1 LRRADICVLRE
12 EDADL
17 AERVLQLMG
26 QHGKTSDLA
35 RVWIMERRT
44 TLPTDAASIPNAI
57 AFCAIGDATGFF
69 NGLRHAGL
77 TLQSTIAFRD
87 HHIYNRSDIS
97 RLKAAASRSGANCFV
112 TTEKD
117 SMRLSPALRAELE
130 KEGPLIVAGLD
141 VSLQQ
146 ENYCLDGLEALLQER
161 LQLRPRNVR

>member
-1 LRRADICVLRE
+1 
-12 EDADL
+12 
-17 AERVLQLMG
+17 
-26 QHGKTSDLA
+26 
-35 RVWIMERRT
+35 
-44 TLPTDAASIPNAI
+44 
-57 AFCAIGDATGFF
+57 
-69 NGLRHAGL
+69 
-77 TLQSTIAFRD
+77 
-87 HHIYNRSDIS
+87 
-97 RLKAAASRSGANCFV
+97 V